1 VEKLSQERMIMVGKQ
16 SNIDKAM
23 IVQRSFNVPDFR
35 AIPQIADEGTRR
47 LEGHAAVFDSMTNI
61 GGWYNEIIAR
71 GAFDG
76 CDFDDVLFFVNHDM
90 QKVPLARSRRNNSNS
105 TMQLQIDNV
114 GLSVG
119 ADLDVENNTEAR
131 QVYSSVDRGDI
142 SGMSFCFRVAK
153 DEWGGLDTDLPTR
166 TILQIAKVYE
176 VSAVNSPA
184 YDLTDIN
191 ARDKAALDNAKRALD
206 NARSQELDN
215 SAAIDIYKLKNKIL
229 GGI

>member
-1 VEKLSQERMIMVGKQ
+1 MTEMSKQ
-16 SNIDKAM
+16 NNIDKSM
-23 IVQRSFNVPDFR
+23 IVTRSFNVPDFR
-35 AIPQIADEGTRR
+35 AVQLQADEPTKR
-47 LEGHAAVFDSMTNI
+47 LEGHAAVFDAMTNI
-61 GGWYNEIIAR
+61 GEWYNEIIAR

-90 QKVPLARSRRNNSNS
+90 QKIPLARSRRNNSNS
-105 TMQLQIDNV
+105 TMQLQIDTI

-119 ADLDVENNTEAR
+119 ASIDTENNTEAR
-131 QVYSSVDRGDI
+131 QVYSSVERGDI
-142 SGMSFCFRVAK
+142 SGMSFCFRVAE
-153 DEWGGLDTDLPTR
+153 DQWDGLDTDMPTR
-166 TILQIAKVYE
+166 TILKIAKVYE

-191 ARDKAALDNAKRALD
+191 ARDKTALENAKLALD

-215 SAAIDIYKLKNKIL
+215 SEAVDIYKLKNKIL

>member
-1 VEKLSQERMIMVGKQ
+1 MPEKNK
-16 SNIDKAM
+16 NM
-23 IVQRSFNVPDFR
+23 IVTRSYCVPDFR
-35 AIPQIADEGTRR
+35 ATQPIADDPSKR
-47 LEGHAAVFDSMTNI
+47 LEGHAAVFDAMTNI

-90 QKVPLARSRRNNSNS
+90 QKIPLARSRRNNSNS
-105 TMQLQIDNV
+105 TMRLAIDNI
-114 GLSVG
+114 GLSVS
-119 ADLDVENNTEAR
+119 ADLDTENNSEAR

-142 SGMSFCFRVAK
+142 TGMSFCFRVAEDK
-153 DEWGGLDTDLPTR
+153 WDGLDTDMPTR
-166 TILQIAKVYE
+166 SILKIAKVYE

-191 ARDKAALDNAKRALD
+191 ARDKAALDNAKSSLD
-206 NARSQELDN
+206 NARSQELEN
-215 SAAIDIYKLKNKIL
+215 SEAVDIYKLKNKIL

>member
-1 VEKLSQERMIMVGKQ
+1 MPEKDRS
-16 SNIDKAM
+16 M
-23 IVQRSFNVPDFR
+23 IVQRSFSVPDFR
-35 AIPQIADEGTRR
+35 AVPQIADQGTRR

-90 QKVPLARSRRNNSNS
+90 QKIPLARSRRNNSNS
-105 TMQLQIDNV
+105 TMQLQVDNI

-119 ADLDVENNTEAR
+119 ADLDVENNSEAR

-142 SGMSFCFRVAK
+142 SGMSFCFRVAEDK
-153 DEWGGLDTDLPTR
+153 WDGLDTDMPTR
-166 TILQIAKVYE
+166 TILKVAKVYE

-191 ARDKAALDNAKRALD
+191 ARDKAALENAKRSLD
-206 NARSQELDN
+206 NARSQELGN
-215 SAAIDIYKLKNKIL
+215 SDAVDIYKLKNKIL